1 MTGLYV
7 VTKSDIVRFLYI
19 WENGTLMLRFR
30 PTHEERTGK
39 MRRIVNNIVMHSQ
52 ILLKVGRLMLYAVG
66 GLTEPKLQF

>member
-1 MTGLYV
+1 
-7 VTKSDIVRFLYI
+7 
-19 WENGTLMLRFR
+19 MLRFR